1 MGALQTRCPGL
12 VTIFGAKEMNTSIGN
27 LTHNWATTW
36 LPVLGSYAVAN
47 DEIAAPEPGFVLYNI
62 TDGIMATDVAA
73 WFTRWLM
80 SSPLTYTATVI
91 RLKVDGRPR
100 SSLNTFT
107 SIAIG
112 LITTGCLLT
121 LAILTHDLWGI
132 GNVAA
137 MTAAVL
143 ARQRMVNQRRS
154 SIDRSI
160 DDLHHDPGPDIK
172 VFLTLPNGK
181 AVTILGPRMVVVNCI
196 LTNT

>member
-12 VTIFGAKEMNTSIGN
+12 VTIFVAKEMNTSIGN
-27 LTHNWATTW
+27 LTHSWATTW

-121 LAILTHDLWGI
+121 LAILTHVLWG
-132 GNVAA
+132 
-137 MTAAVL
+137 
-143 ARQRMVNQRRS
+143 S
-154 SIDRSI
+154 SATWR
-160 DDLHHDPGPDIK
+160 L
-172 VFLTLPNGK
+172 
-181 AVTILGPRMVVVNCI
+181 
-196 LTNT
+196 